1 MKILKKAE
9 QKNVVIE
16 KDYYTVREINEML
29 AAREIFYFG
38 DNCEQK
44 YEPVNGWESS
54 EISFRIFTDNLAEI
68 KVVLDESNFY
78 TVVAIGKNGKTY
90 NVSL

>member
-9 QKNVVIE
+9 QKNIVIE
-16 KDYYTVREINEML
+16 KDYYTVKEINEML
-29 AAREIFYFG
+29 ANREIFYFG
-38 DNCEQK
+38 DNCKTE
-44 YEPVNGWESS
+44 YEPVNGWEMSD
-54 EISFRIFTDNLAEI
+54 ISFRIFTDDLTEV

-90 NVSL
+90 NVTL